1 LASDSNL
8 ELVHDGAD
16 AASAASSSQWER
28 GVRLEALA
36 NLAHEL
42 RSPVQALLGYL
53 DILRE
58 EMVDYLPGE
67 HRHVVERM
75 NVNVHDLAQTVEN
88 LLEFALAD
96 ANAEALV
103 EEDCNVSDL
112 LAELSPA
119 LEAANA
125 GKNLALEM
133 HVDPAIG
140 RVRLMRRPLK
150 SILVNLAVNAIKFTS
165 KGSVAILAKRV
176 TADDGRAALEVT
188 VNDTGPGI
196 DPTML
201 AQAFKR
207 CTQLSNSSERLFRG
221 MGLGLAVV
229 KHNVEVLGARLTVT
243 SKPGEGSSFVVTLPL
258 RPSGGDAEHPLLPT
272 LINTQSARTVNG
284 APKNIPG

>member
-1 LASDSNL
+1 LVRKACVNSIAHVYEPKLTGALASNSNS
-8 ELVHDGAD
+8 ELMKNGAD
-16 AASAASSSQWER
+16 SAPGASSSQWER
-28 GVRLEALA
+28 GIRLEALA

-53 DILRE
+53 DILGE

-103 EEDCNVSDL
+103 EEDCDL
-112 LAELSPA
+112 ADLRAELSPA

-125 GKNLALEM
+125 GKHLSLKT

-140 RVRLMRRPLK
+140 KVRPTRRPLK

-165 KGSVAILAKRV
+165 KGSVKILAKRISGG
-176 TADDGRAALEVT
+176 DGHVALEIT
-188 VNDTGPGI
+188 LNGTGPGI
-196 DPTML
+196 DPTLL

-207 CTQLSNSSERLFRG
+207 CTQLSNSSERLFRWHG
-221 MGLGLAVV
+221 TRTRRGQAQCR
-229 KHNVEVLGARLTVT
+229 GAGRTAHG
-243 SKPGEGSSFVVTLPL
+243 KPASREKDRRSW
-258 RPSGGDAEHPLLPT
+258 
-272 LINTQSARTVNG
+272 
-284 APKNIPG
+284 